1 MNRLA
6 LTSFV
11 LIVLNIVIRSALAN
25 VKITP
30 IAVENKSNLKAS
42 DLKVE
47 EARYRDPVMPEYY
60 GGSYDRNRQNFVTGS
75 NYGSY
80 AGGMSNYDRYGSA
93 MGADRYGSGLGGDRY
108 GSGIGGDRYG
118 SGLGG
123 SSYGSGYDRYG
134 SGMGGSQWNRDRTG
148 ISKKIQKYKFN

>member
-1 MNRLA
+1 MNRLT

-11 LIVLNIVIRSALAN
+11 LIILNSLISSALAN

-30 IAVENKSNLKAS
+30 IAVENKSNLKLS

-60 GGSYDRNRQNFVTGS
+60 GNDYDRNRQNFVTGS

-80 AGGMSNYDRYGSA
+80 GGGMSSYDRYGSG
-93 MGADRYGSGLGGDRY
+93 M
-108 GSGIGGDRYG
+108 GGDRYG
-118 SGLGG
+118 SGLNGDRYG
-123 SSYGSGYDRYG
+123 STYGSGSGYDRYG
-134 SGMGGSQWNRDRTG
+134 GAGGSQWNRDRTG
-148 ISKKIQKYKFN
+148 VSKYIEHRLKRII